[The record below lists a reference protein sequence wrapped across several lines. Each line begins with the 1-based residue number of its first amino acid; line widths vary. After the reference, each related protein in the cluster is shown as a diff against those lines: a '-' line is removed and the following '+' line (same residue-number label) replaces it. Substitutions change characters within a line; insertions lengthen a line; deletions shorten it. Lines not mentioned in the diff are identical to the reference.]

1 MERNDKFIAKS
12 RAETEE
18 VESIRRILQNIRSG
32 DFMNLGRENVIG
44 KQWET
49 SRGNYDSSGVRDT
62 ENTHSL
68 GYLIVFYF

>member
-44 KQWET
+44 KQ
-49 SRGNYDSSGVRDT
+49 
-62 ENTHSL
+62 
-68 GYLIVFYF
+68 